1 MRQLFQAAFGSSRL
15 RVALAGGVALTA
27 YVAHQTH
34 TVQAAEPEHI
44 FVINGFYMAMRE
56 KFTKPGASIH
66 YYLVEWDPAKLSWED
81 FRGKVLG
88 ATDPTTAAPG
98 SLRKEIFAG
107 WKGLGLASEPNVGDN
122 GVHASASPFEALAE
136 RLNWMGATL
145 EDDPFG
151 QAMLASGIPKDTI
164 MAWTKDPQV
173 PFEGKKASLFD
184 LLEDLDYD
192 DCLAKAQSIAG
203 VSGKRPAGK
212 MQAYVFIKP
221 HAVTEATKK
230 LVSSSFAGVGISVYK
245 EGALD
250 AAIIEKDKLIDNH
263 YYAIANKAS
272 LSKPAELNPP
282 AAKQE
287 EFEKKFGISWKA
299 ALAKGIV
306 FNAVD
311 GCKRL
316 GIDGVKMDATW
327 GAAKKAGDLVKFGGG
342 FYAGRIPVPKKE
354 ESSSGFLSSI
364 VLVLYALLG
373 SVLAAHRCCAFA
385 SRRRLVVSHRA
396 YSSVVERWCSSQSAA
411 GVA

>member
-1 MRQLFQAAFGSSRL
+1 LLSLLIVLSSTGLVHGDEMAAL
-15 RVALAGGVALTA
+15 RGLRAALSGPRAKLAIAGGVALTA
-27 YVAHQTH
+27 YVTHTAHQVH
-34 TVQAAEPEHI
+34 AAEPASSQI

-56 KFTKPGASIH
+56 KFTKPGSSIY
-66 YYLVEWDPAKLSWED
+66 YYLVEWEPAKLSWED

-88 ATDPTTAAPG
+88 ATDPSTAAPG
-98 SLRKEIFAG
+98 SLRKEIFSQ
-107 WKGLGLASEPNVGDN
+107 WKGLGLAAEPNVGDN

-151 QAMLASGIPKDTI
+151 KAMLASGIPKDTI

-192 DCLAKAQSIAG
+192 ECLSKAQAIAG
-203 VSGKRPAGK
+203 VSGKRPSGK

-221 HAVTEATKK
+221 HAVTDQTKK
-230 LVSSSFAGVGISVYK
+230 MVASRFAEVGVTVYK
-245 EGALD
+245 QGSLD

-282 AAKQE
+282 APKQE

-311 GCKRL
+311 GCARL
-316 GIDGVKMDATW
+316 GIDGAVMDKTW
-327 GAAKKAGDLVKFGGG
+327 ASAKKAGDLVKFGGG
-342 FYAGRIPVPKKE
+342 FYAGRIPVPKD
-354 ESSSGFLSSI
+354 ESSSSFLSSV
-364 VLVLYALLG
+364 VLVVYALLG
-373 SVLAAHRCCAFA
+373 K
-385 SRRRLVVSHRA
+385 
-396 YSSVVERWCSSQSAA
+396 
-411 GVA
+411 